1 MQTSKGAIKS
11 FTERNKEIFD
21 SSIMSILACLQTA
34 IQTQKIKKQ
43 VETVFINGSKR
54 VAGLKILGQLLNFE
68 LPQAHRYDLMSWF
81 CGSLRGNKNPHVAHY
96 LDDLKGCG
104 HHLEDLAKDNFFS
117 ILRGMVAKLRDSKDE
132 DEMKVILNSL
142 KWKFLARD
150 HHSLFQLDLFKVLH
164 QGDGKADHKLKR
176 SWGRPLKQ
184 EIVSKEKDK
193 KLSKEVIDLFEQ
205 VFLLTVGRIVKPDTG
220 AHIKLKQRGTS
231 VP

>member
-1 MQTSKGAIKS
+1 M
-11 FTERNKEIFD
+11 
-21 SSIMSILACLQTA
+21 
-34 IQTQKIKKQ
+34 
-43 VETVFINGSKR
+43 FINGSKR

-68 LPQAHRYDLMSWF
+68 LPQPHRYDLMSWF

-150 HHSLFQLDLFKVLH
+150 HQSLFQLDLFKVLH

-231 VP
+231 VPSLEKA

>member
-1 MQTSKGAIKS
+1 
-11 FTERNKEIFD
+11 
-21 SSIMSILACLQTA
+21 MSILACLQTA

-150 HHSLFQLDLFKVLH
+150 HQSLFQLDLFKVLH